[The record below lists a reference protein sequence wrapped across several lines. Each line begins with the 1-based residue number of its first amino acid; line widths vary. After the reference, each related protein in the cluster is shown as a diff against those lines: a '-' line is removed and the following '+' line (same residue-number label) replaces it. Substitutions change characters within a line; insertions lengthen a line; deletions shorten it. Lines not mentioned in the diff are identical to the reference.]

1 MEFDYN
7 NILIFGYGKSGKAVE
22 DVLKD
27 IKVKYKI
34 YDNKIKLQG
43 GNFLYRLSTKVL
55 KQFDLI
61 VISPAVSI
69 NNKYVKLAERLGIK
83 VIGELEFGF
92 WFTSAEVVAVT
103 GTNGKTT
110 TTHLI
115 NLALQKAGYKTDEY
129 GNIGNPLSTAYKKD
143 LDYIVCEVSSFQLE
157 STDKFAPY
165 VTVFLNLAEDHI
177 DRHGSF
183 ENYVNI
189 KKSIFKN
196 SDVNDFVVLNG
207 GDEICNGFKDDLI
220 GKVVLFNSEAGF
232 ELKGNKLTYSGE
244 EVLELNDAL
253 LNYTYGDNILA
264 TAGALDSLDV
274 DLNVLNEI
282 DVKERIPHRLET
294 FLEKDGVTYIDD
306 SKATNPHSTLKALSQ
321 IEGNVILLLGGLD
334 KNFNFDLLIEKL
346 PRSVEKIITFGKAG
360 KKVLKSC
367 KKCGKQAIYQKTL
380 ENATKYVVSVTKT
393 EDVVLLSPACASFDE
408 FEGYDK
414 RGEFF
419 KDLVKKLVNG
429 DEKK

>member
-7 NILIFGYGKSGKAVE
+7 NILIFGYEKSGKAVE
-22 DVLKD
+22 EVLKD

-34 YDNKIKLQG
+34 YDKKIKLQG
-43 GNFLYRLSTKVL
+43 GNFLYRLSAKVL

-92 WFTSAEVVAVT
+92 WFTSAEVIAVT

-115 NLALQKAGYKTDEY
+115 NMALQKAGYKTDEY

-183 ENYVNI
+183 ENYVNV

-207 GDEICNGFKDDLI
+207 GDEICKSFKDKLI
-220 GKVVLFNSEAGF
+220 GKVVLFNDEHGF
-232 ELKGNKLTYSGE
+232 ELDGDVITYSKE
-244 EVLELNDAL
+244 EVLKLNPAL
-253 LNYTYGDNILA
+253 LKYTYADNILA
-264 TAGALDSLDV
+264 VAGALDSLDV

-282 DVKERIPHRLET
+282 DVEERIPHRLET

-321 IEGNVILLLGGLD
+321 IDGNVILLLGGLD
-334 KNFNFDLLIEKL
+334 KDFNFDLLIEKL
-346 PRSVEKIITFGKAG
+346 PRNVEKIITFGKAG
-360 KKVLKSC
+360 KKILKSC
-367 KKCGKQAIYQKTL
+367 KKFNKHAIFNKTL
-380 ENATKYVVSVTKT
+380 ESAAKYVVSVTKSG
-393 EDVVLLSPACASFDE
+393 DVVLLSPACASFDE
-408 FEGYDK
+408 FDGYDK

-419 KDLVKKLVNG
+419 KNLVKKLVNC